1 VVAWDH
7 YYYHTYH
14 YGKSKIS
21 WRDLVRIRKIYLLSR
36 LNRMVVCNATIGTR
50 ERRNSLSELRN
61 HRDGGERLLGELYG
75 KEEHVAKGGIYSLTT
90 PESKRKSVVMLGD
103 LSPPLL
109 VSFRSNR

>member
-14 YGKSKIS
+14 YGKSKVS

-50 ERRNSLSELRN
+50 ESRNSLSELRN
-61 HRDGGERLLGELYG
+61 QRVLGELYG

-90 PESKRKSVVMLGD
+90 PESKRKSVVMMMGD